1 MTPRWALQMWGH
13 RALRVQLVLFQV
25 SLPSF
30 LVTELLPAPKPVIFN
45 LMENADLVRLHLAP
59 GTWSGCLPPGVPPGP
74 SQRTLC

>member
-1 MTPRWALQMWGH
+1 MWGH

-59 GTWSGCLPPGVPPGP
+59 GT
-74 SQRTLC
+74 